1 MRAQPAPTLGRLN
14 ETGRD
19 THEFIAPEQ
28 RRSQPVVR
36 LIGNTAGQAS
46 SATRSNA
53 CQQLL
58 VLLLIS
64 TALLSGCA
72 SNDWVTLRES
82 PHNPLSERLMLLS
95 RGGPRPTDRTMQ
107 LLRRYDLAEGYSS
120 DSKKMLATLEELV
133 AQEPSAD
140 NIYSYAELAYIGGKK
155 AELTNPEAALDLYG
169 ASVTHAYMYLFEPR
183 FGPLRNPYD
192 PQFRGACDLYNGS
205 LESALRLVRKNGV
218 LMPGAQYKIK
228 AANQQWDVTVVVRG
242 NVWKP
247 EDFERFEFVSDYEV
261 NGLKNQYKSYG
272 LGVPMIAI
280 RKQQEA
286 QGPGERYYPPG
297 LAFPVTAFL
306 RLVPDSAGEGGT
318 RHRALLELHDPLT
331 SPEIVVGNRR
341 TPLESDISTPLAY
354 FLNDPELNEMKLST
368 AGLLSPEESKL
379 PTGVYM
385 LEPYQPH
392 KIPVLMVHGLWSTP
406 ITWMEMFNDLR
417 ASPELRD
424 HYQFWFYMYPSGQP
438 FWHSAA
444 QLRTDLADLRATLDP
459 HGQAPALD
467 QMVLVG
473 HSMGG
478 LVSKLQTLESG
489 NDYWNI
495 VSEQPF
501 QLVKASPELKQGL
514 ERTFFFR
521 PNPSV
526 RRVVTIGTP
535 HRGSKAANGAMRW
548 LGQKLIDM
556 PAKLVQGRQQL
567 RADNPG
573 LFREQWNLIDVPTS
587 IDSLAPDSPIL
598 PVMLSSP
605 APPWVKYHNIV
616 GRIPDDGFVRRVAG
630 DGDGVVQFESA
641 HLDNVASEIVV
652 TADHSVVHRHP
663 RSVLEVRRILLEHL
677 DELRWPREEPE
688 GEMTATAPQYP
699 QTATP

>member
-1 MRAQPAPTLGRLN
+1 
-14 ETGRD
+14 
-19 THEFIAPEQ
+19 
-28 RRSQPVVR
+28 
-36 LIGNTAGQAS
+36 
-46 SATRSNA
+46 
-53 CQQLL
+53 
-58 VLLLIS
+58 
-64 TALLSGCA
+64 
-72 SNDWVTLRES
+72 
-82 PHNPLSERLMLLS
+82 MLLS
-95 RGGPRPTDRTMQ
+95 RGGPRPTARTMQ

-140 NIYSYAELAYIGGKK
+140 NIYSYAELAYISGKK
-155 AELTNPEAALDLYG
+155 AELTNPQGALDMYG

-183 FGPLRNPYD
+183 FAPLRNPYD

-218 LMPGAQYKIK
+218 LMPGASYKIN
-228 AANQQWDVTVVVRG
+228 AAKQQWDVTVVVRG

-280 RKQQEA
+280 RKQQDA
-286 QGPGERYYPPG
+286 QSPSERYYPPG

-306 RLVPDSAGEGGT
+306 RLVPDSAGEAAGT

-459 HGQAPALD
+459 QGQAPALD

-641 HLDNVASEIVV
+641 HLDNVESEIVV

-677 DELRWPREEPE
+677 DELRWPREEPQ